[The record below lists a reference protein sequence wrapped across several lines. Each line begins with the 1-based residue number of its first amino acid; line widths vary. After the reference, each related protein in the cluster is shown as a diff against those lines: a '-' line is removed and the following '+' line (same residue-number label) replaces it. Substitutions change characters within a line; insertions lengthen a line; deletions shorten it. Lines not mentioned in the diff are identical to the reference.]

1 MTAELPETA
10 VTEAVRSLEVRWI
23 FPGQL
28 QAGVA
33 GWFGRFPAGTES
45 REDTYLLDPLLP
57 GLSVKIRGGRA
68 LEVKA
73 CLGNQGILQVADRA
87 RGLMEAW
94 QKWSFPLSLPSQ
106 DRHEHAGWRKVRK
119 RRRIVRFP
127 LAGGPV
133 AARVP
138 GPGPQPQCEVEL
150 TEVRM
155 CGQDWWTLGF
165 EATGPAGLL
174 RSEIEGTA
182 TLVFAQ
188 ALPGRTGPDLDES
201 RSYAGWLG
209 RVPGGPTGAEAA
221 QRG

>member
-1 MTAELPETA
+1 MTAEPPQSP

-33 GWFGRFPAGTES
+33 GWFGRFPARTES
-45 REDTYLLDPLLP
+45 REDTYLVDPLLP

-73 CLGNQGILQVADRA
+73 YLGNQGILQVAGRA

-94 QKWSFPLSLPSQ
+94 QKRSFPFGLPSQ
-106 DRHEHAGWRKVRK
+106 DRGDQAGWRKVSK
-119 RRRIVRFP
+119 SRRIILFP
-127 LAGGPV
+127 LARGPV
-133 AARVP
+133 AARAP
-138 GPGPQPQCEVEL
+138 GPDQQPQCEVEL
-150 TEVRM
+150 TEVRT

-174 RSEIEGTA
+174 RNEIEGTA

-188 ALPGRTGPDLDES
+188 ALPGRMEPGLDES
-201 RSYAGWLG
+201 QSYAGWLG
-209 RVPGGPTGAEAA
+209 R
-221 QRG
+221 R